1 MSMIEVLTLPLDA
14 LIARFSKLP
23 PVAESILTTKF
34 SVFSVIRSSMVEMS
48 NGTLLAFAGILTV
61 VTPVKSTPLAAVPE

>member
-1 MSMIEVLTLPLDA
+1 MIEVLTLPLDE

-34 SVFSVIRSSMVEMS
+34 SVPSVILSSMVEMS
-48 NGTLLAFAGILTV
+48 NGTLLTPAGIFTV
-61 VTPVKSTPLAAVPE
+61 YTPVKSEPSAAVPL

>member
-1 MSMIEVLTLPLDA
+1 MSMIEVLTLPLDE

-34 SVFSVIRSSMVEMS
+34 SVPSVILSSMVATLKS
-48 NGTLLAFAGILTV
+48 ALLAPAGIFTMY
-61 VTPVKSTPLAAVPE
+61 TPVKSEPSAAVPL